1 MNIYLIL
8 IFQKTEKL
16 RRIFKKMEKFEL
28 KTLESNKIKISH
40 PARILFVGVSMS
52 GKSTVIN
59 NFIKN
64 QSVIFQKPFH
74 RIILSVPTASY
85 SMLHEKQYNDLKKY
99 HDNVEFLTGFPIFS
113 ELFNENNKNLN
124 TCLIMEEF
132 LAHGNFANKSE
143 ALELF
148 TAKSHHYNTTI
159 LITTQSYY
167 FEGKYARN
175 MRKQMTDIVLFKSRG
190 DKGDLT
196 NLTRQ
201 IFPTS
206 PNYLK
211 KCLQFV
217 EDNCNKDNQ
226 FILIDNNPISEIP
239 ENLQVRCNLIPKET
253 NDEPEIIFLVPY
265 ILS

>member
-1 MNIYLIL
+1 MSSQDLM
-8 IFQKTEKL
+8 T
-16 RRIFKKMEKFEL
+16 L
-28 KTLESNKIKISH
+28 KAEDVKISH
-40 PARILFVGVSMS
+40 PARVLFVGVSMS

-59 NFIKN
+59 NFIKY
-64 QSVIFQKPFH
+64 QSTIFKKSFH
-74 RIILSVPTASY
+74 RIIFSVPNMSY
-85 SMLHEKQYNDLKKY
+85 SALHEQQYNDLQKY
-99 HDNVEFLTGFPIFS
+99 HNNTEFVTGFPKFS

-132 LAHGNFANKSE
+132 LANGDFANKSD

-159 LITTQSYY
+159 LITAQSYY

-175 MRKQMTDIVLFKSRG
+175 IRKQMTDIILFKSRG

-196 NLTRQ
+196 TLTRQ
-201 IFPTS
+201 IFPTF

-217 EDNCNKDNQ
+217 EEHCNKDNQ
-226 FILIDNNPISEIP
+226 FILIDNNPISKIP
-239 ENLQVRCNLIPKET
+239 ENLQVRCNLLPLEVDM
-253 NDEPEIIFLVPY
+253 NSNIIFLPPFQ
-265 ILS
+265 IM